1 MNVTPTL
8 EIPGNDSYNISNG
21 LDCGGEPHQY
31 GVWGRVMIVVVAVFL
46 SLTTVLGNIMVMI
59 SFKIDKQLQTISNYF
74 LFSLAV
80 ADFAIGLIS
89 MPLFTLYTVLG
100 YWPLGPH
107 VCDTWLALDYLAS
120 NASVLN
126 LLIIS
131 FDRYFSVT
139 RPLTYRAKR
148 TTLKAAIMIASA
160 WGISL
165 LLWPPWI
172 YAWPYIEGQ
181 RTVPKTACYIQFI
194 ETNHYITF
202 GTAIAAFYL
211 PVTVMIILYWRIWK
225 ETKKRQKDLPNLQA
239 GKQDASK
246 RSNSRCDETL
256 DMEDCKRQRSESS
269 TGEEVSHPTH
279 IAVSYID
286 KHYPQYK
293 SHRPLSWTWLKLWC
307 IAWWHSGRDD
317 EDEDEEIAGQESS
330 RTGVGYEETL
340 TPLSAE
346 TPLPS
351 TMSRCPSLSA
361 IQAAGATL
369 DKVAALHEYKKSARP
384 TDLKTISSDSVYTI
398 VIKLP
403 SNGGKYSEGPTIK
416 MIHDDSVTTQ
426 LHMMEDSEDDGG
438 DISGRDGGA
447 AKVFRLGPGTV
458 SSPSTAVMRR
468 SSQMPDI
475 RIPLNAKNIPKTLT
489 TGKGILNK
497 QPNKKKKKLQ
507 EKKADRK
514 AAKTLSAILLAFII
528 TWTPYNI
535 LVLLKSLTACSWYI
549 PQELW
554 DFFYYLCYINST
566 VNPVC
571 YALCNA
577 AFRRTYVRILKCKW
591 HSRNRGGAV
600 DRG

>member
-1 MNVTPTL
+1 MNVTSEV
-8 EIPGNDSYNISNG
+8 EIFGNESYNVSNG
-21 LDCGGEPHQY
+21 LDCGGELHSY
-31 GVWGRVMIVVVAVFL
+31 RIWERVLIVIIAVFL
-46 SLTTVLGNIMVMI
+46 SLTTVVGNIMVMI

-107 VCDTWLALDYLAS
+107 ICDTWLALDYLAS

-148 TTLKAAIMIASA
+148 TTSKAAIMIACA

-181 RTVPKTACYIQFI
+181 RTVPINACYIQFI

-202 GTAIAAFYL
+202 GTAIAAFYM

-225 ETKKRQKDLPNLQA
+225 ETKKRQKDLPYLQA

-246 RSNSRCDETL
+246 RSNSSDEAL
-256 DMEDCKRQRSESS
+256 DMEDCRRPRSESS
-269 TGEEVSHPTH
+269 TGADDMNATH
-279 IAVSYID
+279 IAVSYLE

-293 SHRPLSWTWLKLWC
+293 TKHRPFSWMWLKMWC
-307 IAWWHSGRDD
+307 VAWWHSGREDDD
-317 EDEDEEIAGQESS
+317 EEEDIEGAESS
-330 RTGVGYEETL
+330 RTGHGYDEAI

-346 TPLPS
+346 TPLTGTVSRSASLSGIHPTTLTVEKPIS
-351 TMSRCPSLSA
+351 TADNHDYKKTKRTDELSTRSNSNDSIYTIIIRLPRAIDSTGKYTEAASIKMYHEETVSPSLS
-361 IQAAGATL
+361 TR
-369 DKVAALHEYKKSARP
+369 RP
-384 TDLKTISSDSVYTI
+384 S
-398 VIKLP
+398 
-403 SNGGKYSEGPTIK
+403 
-416 MIHDDSVTTQ
+416 H
-426 LHMMEDSEDDGG
+426 
-438 DISGRDGGA
+438 
-447 AKVFRLGPGTV
+447 
-458 SSPSTAVMRR
+458 
-468 SSQMPDI
+468 MPDI
-475 RIPLNAKNIPKTLT
+475 RIPLNTKNIPKPSG
-489 TGKGILNK
+489 GKPAATK
-497 QPNKKKKKLQ
+497 PANKKKKKIQ

-535 LVLLKSLTACSWYI
+535 LVLIKSITACSWYI

-566 VNPVC
+566 VNPMC

-591 HSRNRGGAV
+591 HNRNRAAM